1 MTNKDTRE
9 TLHERVTTLGNAL
22 PTPETWRL
30 VRCVYGHGYPRCGCQ
45 WRIVSVSPETG
56 GYSTR
61 YSLGDTLPKAAAFI
75 SGFTAALTANGRA

>member
-1 MTNKDTRE
+1 MTNANTRE
-9 TLHERVTTLGNAL
+9 TLHERVTALGNAL
-22 PTPETWRL
+22 PTPETWLL
-30 VRCVYGHGYPRCGCQ
+30 VRCVFGHGYPRCGCQ